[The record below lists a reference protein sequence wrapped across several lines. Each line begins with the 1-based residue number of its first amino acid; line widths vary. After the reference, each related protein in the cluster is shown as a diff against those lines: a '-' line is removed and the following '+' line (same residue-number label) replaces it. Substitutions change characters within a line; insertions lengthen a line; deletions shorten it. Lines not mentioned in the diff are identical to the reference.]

1 MVQMLVG
8 LEAINED
15 VYQAYRDAMM
25 PILSRCGP
33 AFICDM
39 DVRSILNTIRHR

>member
-1 MVQMLVG
+1 MIQMLVG

-25 PILSRCGP
+25 SILGRCGP
-33 AFICDM
+33 AFIYDM
-39 DVRSILNTIRHR
+39 DVRSILNTIGHR